1 MAKFGAFRFLRS
13 QKMMNYVLLFILL
26 GLLTQHFFGLDN
38 SLIDRDLYKDLGLK
52 SDASLQEIKKA
63 FRKLAQI
70 HHPDKSRPS
79 NKEANEAIF
88 REVAAAYEVLSDT
101 AQKQE
106 YDSIR
111 RHQQNER
118 NRPHSQSSQRMRD
131 QHRQKEEQQYDS
143 YNRDFRGDESY
154 ARNFANDF
162 TFTAY
167 RPIIAG
173 SIMPAMQIILPYS
186 LLLVSEDRTH
196 FALLDMHCSLGV
208 YRGDADVFIR
218 HLLVADRPPDLTM
231 LPLEMRYRTDGDSTL
246 QGQCFAG
253 LDDAGVLHV
262 YKGHPDYYDRL
273 HPLWSSGAPVD
284 ADGEYNRYLRRFFL
298 ELTDSG
304 ELAVR
309 MQAAGTGET
318 ECVWS
323 TTSCN
328 AYVALL
334 KDMAGQVSRIF
345 TECSA
350 EIKEIIIW
358 FRRQTAPFYTHFS
371 NAERWR
377 EKLRKAKHM
386 ILNRIAKIRKSE
398 LFERFFRS
406 GWKSPDAP
414 FSSSWFDTVL
424 PKAATTHR
432 KDESTQQ
439 KGGTKRSGE
448 NNPASSVESGAARRK
463 KRRSAAG
470 S

>member
-1 MAKFGAFRFLRS
+1 MK
-13 QKMMNYVLLFILL
+13 YVLFFILL
-26 GLLTQHFFGLDN
+26 GLLTQLFFGLDN

-52 SDASLQEIKKA
+52 SNASLQEIKKA

-70 HHPDKSRPS
+70 HHPDKSQPS

-88 REVAAAYEVLSDT
+88 REVAAAYEVLSDA

-111 RHQQNER
+111 RQQENQR
-118 NRPHSQSSQRMRD
+118 NRQNSQSSQRMRD
-131 QHRQKEEQQYDS
+131 QHRMREEQQYDS
-143 YNRDFRGDESY
+143 YNRDFRGDESF

-167 RPIIAG
+167 RPIIAR
-173 SIMPAMQIILPYS
+173 SILPAMQIILPYS
-186 LLLVSEDRTH
+186 LLLVSEDSTH

-208 YRGDADVFIR
+208 YRGDVDVFIR

-231 LPLEMRYRTDGDSTL
+231 LPLELKFRTEGDSTL
-246 QGQCFAG
+246 HGQCFAG
-253 LDDAGVLHV
+253 LDDAGVVHV
-262 YKGHPDYYDRL
+262 YRGHPDYYDRF
-273 HPLWSSGAPVD
+273 HPLWSSEAPLEK
-284 ADGEYNRYLRRFFL
+284 DGEYNTHLRRFFL

-309 MQAAGTGET
+309 MHAAGTGET

-334 KDMAGQVSRIF
+334 KDMAGQVSRIL
-345 TECSA
+345 TECGA
-350 EIKEIIIW
+350 ELKETIVW
-358 FRRQTAPFYTHFS
+358 LRRKAAPFYADFS
-371 NAERWR
+371 NADRWR
-377 EKLRKAKHM
+377 EKLNKVKHM
-386 ILNRIAKIRKSE
+386 ISGRITKIRESK
-398 LFERFFRS
+398 LFERFFVSGLKSGDAASSAYS
-406 GWKSPDAP
+406 GWSPKVADVP
-414 FSSSWFDTVL
+414 
-424 PKAATTHR
+424 R
-432 KDESTQQ
+432 KDDSPQQ

-448 NNPASSVESGAARRK
+448 NNPSSTVESGATRRK
-463 KRRSAAG
+463 KRRRAAG